1 MCNHIYIYI
10 IHYIKQLGI
19 IWVGCP
25 IMTTTMTTTNKPT
38 ALDSS
43 RVTYVETAVGGSL
56 RLLASARAGGEW
68 I

>member
-1 MCNHIYIYI
+1 
-10 IHYIKQLGI
+10 
-19 IWVGCP
+19 
-25 IMTTTMTTTNKPT
+25 MTTTMTTTNKPT

>member
-1 MCNHIYIYI
+1 
-10 IHYIKQLGI
+10 
-19 IWVGCP
+19 
-25 IMTTTMTTTNKPT
+25 MTTTMTTTNKPT
-38 ALDSS
+38 ALDS